1 MENVDD
7 STNIG
12 DRKVFWETAK
22 HSIYEAI
29 CEKRNAV
36 QTAIKKKWIGKT
48 FIHVFFIESVRTYVR
63 DTNRCVFLFHQNYFK
78 SQKQVTTLRQCSIHK
93 VSVV

>member
-1 MENVDD
+1 MEHVDD

-36 QTAIKKKWIGKT
+36 QTAIKKNGLVRFLFT
-48 FIHVFFIESVRTYVR
+48 YFLLSLYIHTYVLLTDVFFLCTRIISKVR
-63 DTNRCVFLFHQNYFK
+63 NR
-78 SQKQVTTLRQCSIHK
+78 
-93 VSVV
+93 